1 MSLLIDADYIVYKC
15 CASCEDEIDF
25 GEDVILVTSKFSEA
39 FDMVSRELYSIAEC
53 LGSFDDSI
61 LFFSDTQNFRKIVKP
76 DYKGHRNRK
85 KPCGYRRVIN
95 KLKESFPVISYP
107 NLEADDAMGIWATA
121 DPGAHIIVSP
131 DKDMKQIPGLLFDMK
146 DAVQEIT
153 PEEALEW
160 HYIQTMAGDQ
170 TDGYS
175 GVPGLGVKR
184 SKVLLDKEG
193 LSWKTVVGAFHAK
206 GLTEQDA
213 LQNATLAK
221 ILHAENYDVSTGQI
235 KFWTPPPATSTRTN
249 NRAGVQLSSDRTAAT
264 KG

>member
-1 MSLLIDADYIVYKC
+1 
-15 CASCEDEIDF
+15 
-25 GEDVILVTSKFSEA
+25 
-39 FDMVSRELYSIAEC
+39 MVMRELYSIAEC
-53 LGSFDDSI
+53 IGSFDNSV
-61 LFFSDTQNFRKIVKP
+61 LFFSDSKNFRKLVAP

-95 KLKESFPVISYP
+95 KLKESFPVITYP
-107 NLEADDAMGIWATA
+107 NLEADDAMGIWATKE
-121 DPGAHIIVSP
+121 PYKHIIVSP

-153 PEEALEW
+153 PEAALEW
-160 HYIQTMAGDQ
+160 HYIQTLAGDA

-184 SKVLLDKEG
+184 AKVLLDKEG

-206 GLTEQDA
+206 GLDEKVA

-221 ILHAENYDVSTGQI
+221 ILHAENYDIETGQV
-235 KFWTPPPATSTRTN
+235 KFWTPPTTSSARVNTGAR
-249 NRAGVQLSSDRTAAT
+249 V
-264 KG
+264 